1 MKKFSEMS
9 ELSQNVAKNLD
20 EQLYDCKEDCK
31 RGMLSGDT
39 YGSIIRIVLNTLD
52 NWTPR
57 LKYATRCEVLDWLQS
72 EYGLC
77 L

>member
-9 ELSQNVAKNLD
+9 TVSQEVAENID
-20 EQLYDCKEDCK
+20 EQLYDCKEECK
-31 RGMLSGDT
+31 SGMLSGDMRECVVRT
-39 YGSIIRIVLNTLD
+39 VLSTLD

-57 LKYATRCEVLDWLQS
+57 LKYATRCEVFDWLQS